1 MNINQIL
8 VALLF
13 AIDILE
19 NLLRHGEDMGKKYN
33 FWRAIVNVFIWAMI
47 LKGGGFF

>member
-1 MNINQIL
+1 MNIYQIL
-8 VALLF
+8 VAVLF

-19 NLLRHGEDMGKKYN
+19 NLLKHGDDKEKKYN
-33 FWRAIVNVFIWAMI
+33 FWGSLVKVFIWAMI